1 MLATQIKRTARAFG
15 IEISR
20 AKTTRNSIGEHCA
33 LLVRLGFKPGT
44 IIDVGAADG
53 TPGLYDYF
61 PDADLLLIDPLE
73 EHVPALREIS
83 RKHSRARIAVGA
95 AGAHA
100 GEIAINVYPDRL
112 TGSSCMVDPCGV
124 GAPRRVP
131 MITLDQECAD
141 RALGGPY
148 LVKVDTQG
156 FELEV
161 LRGAEAVLAETEIVI
176 LEVSFFRLFTSN
188 PIFSEVVIFM
198 AERGFEMYDLLGSST
213 RPLDGALAQA
223 DVVFARRDGML
234 RQQERFA

>member
-20 AKTTRNSIGEHCA
+20 AKSTRNSIGEHCA
-33 LLVRLGFKPGT
+33 LLVRLGFEPKT

-61 PDADLLLIDPLE
+61 PQADLLLIDPLE
-73 EHVPALREIS
+73 EHIPALEEIR
-83 RKHSRARIAVGA
+83 RKHVKARITLGA
-95 AGAHA
+95 AGPQS
-100 GEIAINVYPDRL
+100 GKIAINVYPDRL
-112 TGSSCMVDPCGV
+112 TGSSCLVDPCGV
-124 GAPRRVP
+124 GGPRQVP
-131 MITLDQECAD
+131 MITVDEEC
-141 RALGGPY
+141 RARSLGGPY
-148 LVKVDTQG
+148 LIKIDTQG

-161 LRGAEAVLAETEIVI
+161 LRGASAVLEQTEIVI

-223 DVVFARRDGML
+223 DVVFARRNGML
-234 RQQERFA
+234 RRQERFA

>member
-1 MLATQIKRTARAFG
+1 MLATQIKKTARAFG
-15 IEISR
+15 VEISR
-20 AKTTRNSIGEHCA
+20 AKTTRSSIGEHCA

-44 IIDVGAADG
+44 VIDVGAADG

-61 PDADLLLIDPLE
+61 PEADLLLIDPLE
-73 EHVPALREIS
+73 EHVPALKEIS
-83 RKHSRARIAVGA
+83 RKHVRARIAVGA

-100 GEIAINVYPDRL
+100 GEIAINVYPNRL

-124 GAPRRVP
+124 GGPRQVP
-131 MITLDQECAD
+131 MITLDEECAS
-141 RALGGPY
+141 RSLGGPY

-161 LRGAEAVLAETEIVI
+161 LKGATRVLAETEIVI

-213 RPLDGALAQA
+213 RPLDGALA
-223 DVVFARRDGML
+223 
-234 RQQERFA
+234 

>member
-1 MLATQIKRTARAFG
+1 MLSTQIKKTARAFG

-20 AKTTRNSIGEHCA
+20 AKTTRNSINEHCA
-33 LLVRLGFKPGT
+33 LLLQLGFKPRT

-53 TPGLYDYF
+53 TPGLYDHF
-61 PDADLLLIDPLE
+61 PEADLLLIDPLE

-83 RKHSRARIAVGA
+83 RKHAKARIAIGA

-112 TGSSCMVDPCGV
+112 TGSSCMVDPCCV
-124 GAPRRVP
+124 GGPRRVP
-131 MITLDQECAD
+131 MITLDEECSA
-141 RALGGPY
+141 RSLRGPY
-148 LVKVDTQG
+148 LVKIDTQG

-161 LRGAEAVLAETEIVI
+161 LRGASGVLADTEIVI

-188 PIFSEVVIFM
+188 PIFSEVVLFM
-198 AERGFEMYDLLGSST
+198 AERGFEMYDLLGYST

-223 DVVFARRDGML
+223 DVVFARRDGLL